1 MSTIAEI
8 ESAIERL
15 GTVEFAALK
24 SWLSRHDRKRSE
36 TLEERRLTAIRKTSG
51 CLSEEEAED
60 FARAVEEAGRDVP
73 DTPHEW

>member
-1 MSTIAEI
+1 MSTVTEI

-15 GTVEFAALK
+15 GNVEFTALK
-24 SWLSRHDRKRSE
+24 SWLNRHDRKRSE
-36 TLEERRLTAIRKTSG
+36 TLEERRLVALRKTSG
-51 CLSEEEAED
+51 CLSEEDADD